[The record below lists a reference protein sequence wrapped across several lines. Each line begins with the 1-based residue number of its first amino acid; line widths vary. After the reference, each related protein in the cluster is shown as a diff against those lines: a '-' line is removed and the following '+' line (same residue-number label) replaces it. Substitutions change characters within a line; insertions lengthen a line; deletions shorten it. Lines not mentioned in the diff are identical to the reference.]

1 MKNKLLVYLLGFLI
15 LMIMIGGTYLLFCNR
30 SSITGANNSNFAGVL
45 VPNYNDIRGTVKRNS
60 ETWVA
65 AQVAIR
71 IKDNKVT
78 FFSQKD
84 GLAADNTFD
93 VFNHNDQ
100 IWFGSQGGAS
110 RYIDN
115 ENRFKTYLAGEANIN
130 FFEDPY
136 AKILYASTFE
146 NFFSYNDINDQ
157 WTKVEDQNIPI
168 NVTNMVFTP
177 KNIFGSSYPYALP
190 VVVYNKDQKKWTKSD
205 IPEFK
210 GQQILTLFNVE
221 ERTFIY
227 GRSSNYTGCS
237 KYGKEALSIFFEYKN
252 NQWAPVD
259 ILNKTFFNDEP
270 SIDKVESQ
278 QNTVVFNTGIS
289 CIDRGIQPQKVV
301 VDFSDQGI
309 KIVSQTER
317 SNQIAKVDYASTIE
331 EIFKITGLRPHH
343 EILMTEGDTV
353 FTKATN
359 IDGSFSL
366 TQVTL
371 DNQNYSEKELIS
383 NKDLGD
389 INILNLNNC
398 SSENT
403 KYLSAANISGYD
415 GSGKNHQL
423 YEIKGSI
430 VRKVNADVSIIPLD
444 NPNQLTCSENN
455 LYWVEDTNIKKANI
469 QGDKI
474 SIEMVKDLKELSGTS
489 GQSQLSKDGKLWF
502 SYYDKKDKIFSFD
515 FTSNGVN
522 EYNIPLPLDSLTLM
536 DVTSDYFWFKK
547 YLNPSS
553 ELVKIDR
560 NGNIVKRYAV
570 SGSLQGF
577 LNIDK
582 DKYLI
587 SSDEQVS
594 LLSDDSLGVIKPIN
608 DKLLAFYSEPANF
621 MGGRSNFKLYQAK
634 DNILFV
640 GETGNFTI
648 PVATLLK

>member
-1 MKNKLLVYLLGFLI
+1 
-15 LMIMIGGTYLLFCNR
+15 MIMIGGTYLLFCNR